1 MPRYLAVRVAVHH
14 CKISNVPFL
23 PFAIATIANHTTWTR
38 YLRTTH
44 RMAAES
50 TLPPTL
56 RQHGEAH
63 RHLACILWCVVHVF
77 NLELGDRRATHASAP
92 LRSIR
97 ASSPTSRGPSVLV
110 WVAVRAISAFVGEP
124 PIAHSAVGNVSP
136 GSVPPPT
143 VD

>member
-77 NLELGDRRATHASAP
+77 NLELGDRRARRG
-92 LRSIR
+92 LRDGVHLCGADRGRDRGVDPPWRGADAATNWRGRGGDRRYACR
-97 ASSPTSRGPSVLV
+97 ALGRP
-110 WVAVRAISAFVGEP
+110 
-124 PIAHSAVGNVSP
+124 
-136 GSVPPPT
+136 
-143 VD
+143 